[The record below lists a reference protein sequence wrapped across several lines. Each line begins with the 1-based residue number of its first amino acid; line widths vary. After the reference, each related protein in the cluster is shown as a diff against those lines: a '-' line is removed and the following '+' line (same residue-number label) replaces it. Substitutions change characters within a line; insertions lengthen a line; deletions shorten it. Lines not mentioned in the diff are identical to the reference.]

1 VTQNLFKP
9 LSQSEIEELDRFLLE
24 RIDEGAVTENS
35 DEGVFCVSEL
45 DGLFTA
51 VVSGPVMIP
60 PSGWLPAVWG
70 DFEPVWDDMAE
81 FERIFSLMFR
91 LMNEISRGLHG
102 ASDDYGP
109 LFNVRQ
115 VDDREVTVVDEWCE
129 GYLRGIDLAAEEWNL
144 ADEELQTL
152 LLPIVAFT
160 EVGEWEAHDS
170 PDFPPIEKVQELI
183 APTTRAVFEYWLE
196 RRTGFPSDNGLAST
210 PVARSE
216 PKVGRN
222 DPCPCGSGKK
232 FKKCCL
238 H

>member
-1 VTQNLFKP
+1 MKAHTILGVDPQGRDGPVTQNLFKP

-24 RIDEGAVTENS
+24 RIDEGAVTEDS

-45 DGLFTA
+45 D
-51 VVSGPVMIP
+51 
-60 PSGWLPAVWG
+60 
-70 DFEPVWDDMAE
+70 
-81 FERIFSLMFR
+81 
-91 LMNEISRGLHG
+91 
-102 ASDDYGP
+102 
-109 LFNVRQ
+109 
-115 VDDREVTVVDEWCE
+115 DREVTIVDEWCE
-129 GYLRGIDLAAEEWNL
+129 GYLRGIGLAAEEWNL

-160 EVGEWEAHDS
+160 EIGEWEAHDN

-183 APTTRAVFEYWLE
+183 APTARAVFEYWLE
-196 RRTGFPSDNGLAST
+196 RLMGFPSDNGLAST

-232 FKKCCL
+232 YKQCCL